1 LKHKNKS
8 QDRKRDQPKTT
19 IERLIKK
26 HKDKKKMSFLFGKVQ
41 PSTGAMVYLHAVQPG
56 GCATVGNP
64 PEASFNQLTDATHG
78 PDLQK
83 VYFFDDKS
91 PLGSGSGTAIAYSSE
106 SSGWGWY
113 IIGEHDA
120 CFGVVFWS
128 PSTFVFEVDGSE
140 STVRYPDTCF
150 VSEES
155 FGSAS
160 EYACQG
166 GSVVRGVVDSSL
178 CNWNESNE
186 LECSCIPKY
195 ADPGCQSLLGEF
207 PGTVSFV
214 PPPVLQPNPSP
225 SPSSTSGAS
234 QISQLPPHPTLAA
247 SPVEQATNRN
257 NGRFSAAFP
266 GPQHGGWLGLVLTV
280 VLGWGW

>member
-1 LKHKNKS
+1 
-8 QDRKRDQPKTT
+8 
-19 IERLIKK
+19 
-26 HKDKKKMSFLFGKVQ
+26 MSFLFGKVQ

-56 GCATVGNP
+56 GCTGWAGA
-64 PEASFNQLTDATHG
+64 PEASFDQLTDATHG
-78 PDLQK
+78 PDLEK

-113 IIGEHDA
+113 ISGEYDA

-128 PSTFVFEVDGSE
+128 PSTFVFEVDGYE

-150 VSEES
+150 VSEDS

-160 EYACQG
+160 EYACEG

-178 CNWNESNE
+178 CSWNESNE

-195 ADPGCQSLLGEF
+195 ADLGCQSLLGAF
-207 PGTVSFV
+207 PGTEFSNPVMPVSLV
-214 PPPVLQPNPSP
+214 PPPVPQPNPSP

-234 QISQLPPHPTLAA
+234 PISQLPPHPTLAA
-247 SPVEQATNRN
+247 SPVKQPTSRN
-257 NGRFSAAFP
+257 NGLFSAAFSC
-266 GPQHGGWLGLVLTV
+266 PQHAGWLGLVLTMV
-280 VLGWGW
+280 IGWGW